1 MMTIRDFLELACD
14 DSIVVNL
21 YNTED
26 NMIENEAMRS
36 ITAEIGD
43 LLRDERYFDI
53 LECDIESLEYV
64 YGENIIEINYT
75 AE

>member
-21 YNTED
+21 YNMED
-26 NMIENEAMRS
+26 NMIENESLRS
-36 ITAEIGD
+36 IKAEIGD
-43 LLRDERYFDI
+43 LLRDEKYFDI
-53 LECDIESLEYV
+53 LECDIESWEYV

>member
-14 DSIVVNL
+14 DSIVVSL
-21 YNTED
+21 YNMED
-26 NMIENEAMRS
+26 NLLENESMRS
-36 ITAEIGD
+36 IKAEIGD
-43 LLRDERYFDI
+43 LLRDEKYSDI
-53 LECDIESLEYV
+53 LECDIESWEYV

>member
-21 YNTED
+21 YNMED

-53 LECDIESLEYV
+53 LECDIESWEYV
-64 YGENIIEINYT
+64 YGENIIEINYCS
-75 AE
+75 E

>member
-14 DSIVVNL
+14 DSIVVLL
-21 YNTED
+21 YNMED
-26 NMIENEAMRS
+26 NMIENESLRS
-36 ITAEIGD
+36 VKAEVGD
-43 LLRDERYFDI
+43 LLRDERYSDI
-53 LECDIESLEYV
+53 LECDIESWEYV

>member
-21 YNTED
+21 YNMED

-53 LECDIESLEYV
+53 LECDIESWEYV

>member
-21 YNTED
+21 YNMED
-26 NMIENEAMRS
+26 NMIENESLRS
-36 ITAEIGD
+36 VTAEIGD
-43 LLRDERYFDI
+43 LLRDEKYSDV
-53 LECDIESLEYV
+53 LECDIESWEYV

>member
-14 DSIVVNL
+14 DSIVVLL
-21 YNTED
+21 YNMED
-26 NMIENEAMRS
+26 NMIENESLRS
-36 ITAEIGD
+36 VKAEVGD
-43 LLRDERYFDI
+43 LLRDEKYSDI
-53 LECDIESLEYV
+53 LECDIESWEYV

>member
-21 YNTED
+21 YNMED
-26 NMIENEAMRS
+26 NMIENESMRS
-36 ITAEIGD
+36 VTAEIGD
-43 LLRDERYFDI
+43 LLRDEKYSDI
-53 LECDIESLEYV
+53 LECDIESWEYV

>member
-21 YNTED
+21 YNMED
-26 NMIENEAMRS
+26 NMIENESLRS
-36 ITAEIGD
+36 VTAEIGD

-53 LECDIESLEYV
+53 LECDIESWEYV

>member
-14 DSIVVNL
+14 DSIVVAL
-21 YNTED
+21 YNMED
-26 NMIENEAMRS
+26 NMIENESLRS
-36 ITAEIGD
+36 IKAEVGD
-43 LLRDERYFDI
+43 LLRDERYLDI
-53 LECDIESLEYV
+53 LECDIESWEYV

>member
-14 DSIVVNL
+14 DSIVVAL
-21 YNTED
+21 YNMED
-26 NMIENEAMRS
+26 NMIENESLRS
-36 ITAEIGD
+36 IKAEIGD
-43 LLRDERYFDI
+43 LLRDEKYFDI
-53 LECDIESLEYV
+53 LECDIESWEYV